1 VAGAL
6 ADFQAAGGIVVTKQI
21 EHSPDVF
28 SVKVYLVA
36 DGLSIKV
43 NKTSDGLDFDVV
55 AVPSGIVAEEK

>member
-1 VAGAL
+1 
-6 ADFQAAGGIVVTKQI
+6 
-21 EHSPDVF
+21 VF